1 MRLVSRLLSG
11 DARAL
16 DQFVQTYRRFITSI
30 LSRQPNL
37 YPQDVEEVYQRFLLH
52 IWEDGYRRL
61 RPWRGTRSLRSYL
74 GAIAR
79 NLARDYR
86 RERHR
91 NLDNAADC
99 EIAVVPAVEMRGEWS
114 RVGVLKA
121 AMGKLSDR
129 DRDLIHRRYYLEE
142 SYREIA
148 DSPGNNGES
157 RRGCVVSRRIPP
169 EGHSAKT
176 SRLPVRTRHFDS
188 SCEA

>member
-1 MRLVSRLLSG
+1 MDLDEEMRLVSRLLSG
-11 DARAL
+11 DVRAL
-16 DQFVQTYRRFITSI
+16 ELFIQTYRRFITTI

-37 YPQDVEEVYQRFLLH
+37 YSHDVDEVYQRFLLH

-61 RPWRGTRSLRSYL
+61 RPWRGSRSLRSYL

-91 NLDNAADC
+91 NPDNASGY
-99 EIAVVPAVEMRGEWS
+99 EMSVLPATEMRSDWG
-114 RVGVLKA
+114 RVGALKA
-121 AMGKLSDR
+121 AIGKLSER

-148 DSPGNNGES
+148 DALGITVNHVGVALFRAES
-157 RRGCVVSRRIPP
+157 RLKLILKKHRVG
-169 EGHSAKT
+169 
-176 SRLPVRTRHFDS
+176 L
-188 SCEA
+188 

>member
-1 MRLVSRLLSG
+1 MDLDDEMRLVARLLSG

-16 DQFVQTYRRFITSI
+16 EQFVDTYRRFITSI
-30 LSRQPNL
+30 LSRQPKL
-37 YPQDVEEVYQRFLLH
+37 YSHDVDEVYQRFLFH

-86 RERHR
+86 RERCR
-91 NLDNAADC
+91 NPDNAADR
-99 EIAVVPAVEMRGEWS
+99 EMAVMPEPEMRSDWN

-121 AMGKLSDR
+121 AMAKLSER
-129 DRDLIHRRYYLEE
+129 DRDLIHRRYYQEE

-148 DSPGNNGES
+148 DALGLTVNHVGVALFRAES
-157 RRGCVVSRRIPP
+157 RLKLILKKHRVC
-169 EGHSAKT
+169 
-176 SRLPVRTRHFDS
+176 L
-188 SCEA
+188 

>member
-1 MRLVSRLLSG
+1 MDLDDEMRLVSRLLSG

-16 DQFVQTYRRFITSI
+16 EQFVETYRRFITSI
-30 LSRQPNL
+30 LNRQPSL
-37 YPQDVEEVYQRFLLH
+37 CSQDVDEVYQRFLLH

-91 NLDNAADC
+91 NPDNAAAR
-99 EIAVVPAVEMRGEWS
+99 EMAVIPIAETRGD
-114 RVGVLKA
+114 RTNVGVLKA
-121 AMGKLSDR
+121 AMGKLSER

-148 DSPGNNGES
+148 DALGLTVNHVGVALFRAES
-157 RRGCVVSRRIPP
+157 RLKLILKKHRYY
-169 EGHSAKT
+169 
-176 SRLPVRTRHFDS
+176 L
-188 SCEA
+188 

>member
-1 MRLVSRLLSG
+1 MDLDDEVRLVSRLLSG
-11 DARAL
+11 DALAL
-16 DQFVQTYRRFITSI
+16 EQFVETYRRFITSI
-30 LSRQPNL
+30 LNRQPNL
-37 YPQDVEEVYQRFLLH
+37 YSQDVDEVYQRFLLH

-61 RPWRGTRSLRSYL
+61 RQWRGTRSLRSYL

-91 NLDNAADC
+91 NTDMAPDC
-99 EIAVVPAVEMRGEWS
+99 DVAVMPAPQTRGDWG

-121 AMGKLSDR
+121 AMGKLSER

-148 DSPGNNGES
+148 DALGLTVNHVGVALFRAES
-157 RRGCVVSRRIPP
+157 RLKLILKKHRA
-169 EGHSAKT
+169 H
-176 SRLPVRTRHFDS
+176 L
-188 SCEA
+188 